1 MVQENSLGGKAPI
14 DDEECFIVD
23 GHNQYTNVSYIQQQ
37 QQHQLQHQPL
47 LHHSSSVA
55 GSTTSIVNNS
65 SSISNGGY
73 GNNYS
78 KNLSRSYNKYS
89 NSQVSQLL
97 YMLPPQTESSST
109 ATIASGASVSVKRE
123 DDTNN
128 GSNAPLAMKINM

>member
-1 MVQENSLGGKAPI
+1 MAIISTQMFPIFNNNNNNTNHFFIILLRLQE
-14 DDEECFIVD
+14 
-23 GHNQYTNVSYIQQQ
+23 
-37 QQHQLQHQPL
+37 
-47 LHHSSSVA
+47 
-55 GSTTSIVNNS
+55 STTSIVNNS
-65 SSISNGGY
+65 LSISNGGY

-89 NSQVSQLL
+89 NAQVSQLL

>member
-78 KNLSRSYNKYS
+78 KIYPVLTTSILTPKFLNYCICCHLKQNHH
-89 NSQVSQLL
+89 QQQQLHL
-97 YMLPPQTESSST
+97 GRQ
-109 ATIASGASVSVKRE
+109 
-123 DDTNN
+123 
-128 GSNAPLAMKINM
+128 